1 MIRIKVFQNG
11 VNRIYVTN
19 SFNKCINNKSET
31 YNFMHA
37 MAEVDN
43 GISKLIS
50 FEDEMTKAYVFV
62 SPVMSVIE
70 FEKVADE

>member
-11 VNRIYVTN
+11 VNRVYVTN
-19 SFNKCINNKSET
+19 SFEKRISDKSET

-37 MAEVDN
+37 VAEVDN

-50 FEDEMTKAYVFV
+50 FEDEITKAYVFV

>member
-1 MIRIKVFQNG
+1 MIFG
-11 VNRIYVTN
+11 VMCTGISRQITTASSGV
-19 SFNKCINNKSET
+19 SET

-43 GISKLIS
+43 GISKMIS
-50 FEDEMTKAYVFV
+50 FEDEITKAYVFV
-62 SPVMSVIE
+62 SPVMSIIE